1 MSFKTRAKGNKI
13 CVTKFDKHSELSF
26 KGINEMHKKR
36 RQNKRMQIKPT
47 LNVKKNLKFN
57 C

>member
-47 LNVKKNLKFN
+47 LNVKINLKFN